1 MMQDSRRFYPAL
13 IIKSAEGFLLAKR
26 MYNFAHIA
34 HIAPYILIL
43 RKLIVRNRL
52 HCNLATGLELGLW
65 R

>member
-26 MYNFAHIA
+26 MYGFA

-43 RKLIVRNRL
+43 RKLIVRNR
-52 HCNLATGLELGLW
+52 
-65 R
+65 